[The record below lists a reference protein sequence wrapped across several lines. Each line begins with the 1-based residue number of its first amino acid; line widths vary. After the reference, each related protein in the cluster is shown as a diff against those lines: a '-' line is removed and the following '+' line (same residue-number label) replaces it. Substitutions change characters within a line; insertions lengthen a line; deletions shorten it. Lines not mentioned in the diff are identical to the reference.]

1 MFPAIDG
8 TFVFISIN
16 SADSTN
22 STTNFNDNFINPSEF
37 TSKIYASFIKPNE
50 LTEPFLIYQT
60 AIPNLDI
67 MVYCDSAFTGT
78 NMMVCMLTLKRLNY
92 KDTYLKVSFYSSG
105 FVIIFIYLFII
116 FLIIAT
122 FKLIYLFIFLV
133 L

>member
-1 MFPAIDG
+1 
-8 TFVFISIN
+8 
-16 SADSTN
+16 
-22 STTNFNDNFINPSEF
+22 
-37 TSKIYASFIKPNE
+37 
-50 LTEPFLIYQT
+50 
-60 AIPNLDI
+60 

-122 FKLIYLFIFLV
+122 FKFIYLFIFLV